1 MQLVK
6 STKLLVAT
14 AALGLALSAVAADV
28 PKDAVLLTPG
38 DFKWKPSAQVAG
50 LERAAMIGDDTKP
63 GPYLFRTKFPPNFKL
78 QAHGHPD
85 ERRYTIV
92 SGTWYIGWG
101 KKFDESKLIA
111 LPAGS
116 FYTEPAKIPHFVAT
130 RDDGAVIEIS
140 GTGPSSQ
147 LWVDPAHAPKKK

>member
-14 AALGLALSAVAADV
+14 AALGLALSAIAADV

-38 DFKWKPSAQVAG
+38 DFKWKPSPQVPG
-50 LERAAMIGDDTKP
+50 LEKAAMISDDTKP